1 MSDPIGAGWPNNP
14 VGEDGQKEWKLTT
27 ESTDDKIKTTYL
39 NTATVWYKEVK
50 AGDIVEIPSY
60 GAPATWDDKSVCWDP
75 SIFVVQWKESAVP
88 TPTPTPPAEST
99 NANLA
104 TLKYDDTA
112 IALES
117 GKTEYDVVLGEA
129 KTVNLT
135 WTFADDGA
143 TSEPQSGVSLAV
155 SEAGASQTI
164 VVTAEDKTTTKEY
177 KVNFTVKKVNPNE
190 IYDLNY
196 HNSDKYA
203 LQTIKRSTPASVNDG
218 TATPTWMYS
227 GYVGYDKGDL
237 KDGKYQ
243 WGGQAWAILKTDG
256 TSEYFEDAALI
267 AMDKGEAGD
276 PTANMKF
283 FNGPEY
289 DGKNGTYWL
298 TFRVSSPGI
307 IYFIDRPGA
316 GWFNKPEDW
325 NALSSSGL
333 SFNGAGNMFYKHV
346 EANELVQV
354 PNYGDSETWKPG
366 TDRKATEPGAYVI
379 AWDELQPYKIAIS
392 GDNDVTVGKPVTLSA
407 AMTKAADDS
416 AVADATFKWVITDG
430 TDKAAIDNATGVL
443 TPSAAGTITVAASDA
458 AGRAIGYKDITIGEL
473 VSVDP

>member
-1 MSDPIGAGWPNNP
+1 
-14 VGEDGQKEWKLTT
+14 
-27 ESTDDKIKTTYL
+27 
-39 NTATVWYKEVK
+39 
-50 AGDIVEIPSY
+50 
-60 GAPATWDDKSVCWDP
+60 
-75 SIFVVQWKESAVP
+75 
-88 TPTPTPPAEST
+88 
-99 NANLA
+99 
-104 TLKYDDTA
+104 
-112 IALES
+112 
-117 GKTEYDVVLGEA
+117 
-129 KTVNLT
+129 
-135 WTFADDGA
+135 
-143 TSEPQSGVSLAV
+143 
-155 SEAGASQTI
+155 
-164 VVTAEDKTTTKEY
+164 
-177 KVNFTVKKVNPNE
+177 
-190 IYDLNY
+190 
-196 HNSDKYA
+196 
-203 LQTIKRSTPASVNDG
+203 
-218 TATPTWMYS
+218 
-227 GYVGYDKGDL
+227 
-237 KDGKYQ
+237 
-243 WGGQAWAILKTDG
+243 
-256 TSEYFEDAALI
+256 
-267 AMDKGEAGD
+267 
-276 PTANMKF
+276 MKF

-325 NALSSSGL
+325 NTVPSSSGL

-473 VSVDP
+473 VSVDPVITNLTPESGSSD